1 MTDRAAA
8 HVRRATDAVPRA
20 GNYLVG
26 KESPT
31 MKSLPTC
38 VATLA
43 FCCAAAA
50 QVPAEADSHRLK
62 TAYLVC
68 DEQATQTMLDFGE
81 AARCSQIAEALLKQV
96 FDGDFERLLQWW
108 RVAKA
113 ERVRLAASGR

>member
-1 MTDRAAA
+1 MTDGAASCIPCTA
-8 HVRRATDAVPRA
+8 DAPSLA
-20 GNYLVG
+20 GAYLCG
-26 KESPT
+26 KESPI

-38 VATLA
+38 LA
-43 FCCAAAA
+43 ALAISCAAIA
-50 QVPAEADSHRLK
+50 QAPIDVRTDQLK

-68 DEQATQTMLDFGE
+68 DEQATQTILDFGE

-113 ERVRLAASGR
+113 ERVRLAAAR

>member
-1 MTDRAAA
+1 LTDGATARFRRAADVVLLLGA
-8 HVRRATDAVPRA
+8 
-20 GNYLVG
+20 YLCG
-26 KESPT
+26 KESPI
-31 MKSLPTC
+31 MKSLSTC

-50 QVPAEADSHRLK
+50 QAPAGADNQRLK

-68 DEQATQTMLDFGE
+68 DEQATQTVLDFGD

-113 ERVRLAASGR
+113 ERVRLAAAR

>member
-1 MTDRAAA
+1 LTDGATVRFRRAA
-8 HVRRATDAVPRA
+8 DAVLRPGA
-20 GNYLVG
+20 YLCG
-26 KESPT
+26 KESPI
-31 MKSLPTC
+31 MKSLPTF

-50 QVPAEADSHRLK
+50 QAPADTDGQRLK

-68 DEQATQTMLDFGE
+68 DEQATQTVLDFGD

-113 ERVRLAASGR
+113 ERVRLAAAR

>member
-1 MTDRAAA
+1 
-8 HVRRATDAVPRA
+8 VVRA

-31 MKSLPTC
+31 MKSLPTF

-43 FCCAAAA
+43 LCCAAAA
-50 QVPAEADSHRLK
+50 QAPADTDHERLK

-68 DEQATQTMLDFGE
+68 DEQATQSVLDFGE

-113 ERVRLAASGR
+113 ERVRLASAR

>member
-1 MTDRAAA
+1 LTDGAAARFRRAA
-8 HVRRATDAVPRA
+8 DAVLRA
-20 GNYLVG
+20 GAYLCG
-26 KESPT
+26 KESPI
-31 MKSLPTC
+31 MKSLSTC

-50 QVPAEADSHRLK
+50 QAPAGADNQRLK

-68 DEQATQTMLDFGE
+68 DEQATQTVLDFGD

-113 ERVRLAASGR
+113 ERVRLAAAH

>member
-1 MTDRAAA
+1 LTDGAAARFRRAA
-8 HVRRATDAVPRA
+8 DAVLRA
-20 GNYLVG
+20 GAYLCG
-26 KESPT
+26 KESPI
-31 MKSLPTC
+31 MKSLSTC

-50 QVPAEADSHRLK
+50 QAPAGADNQRLK

-68 DEQATQTMLDFGE
+68 DEQATQTVLDFGD

-113 ERVRLAASGR
+113 ERVRLAAAR

>member
-1 MTDRAAA
+1 
-8 HVRRATDAVPRA
+8 
-20 GNYLVG
+20 
-26 KESPT
+26 
-31 MKSLPTC
+31 MKPLTTTF
-38 VATLA
+38 ATLA

-50 QVPAEADSHRLK
+50 QTPADTERDRLK

-68 DEQATQTMLDFGE
+68 DEQATQTVLDFGE

-113 ERVRLAASGR
+113 ERVRLASTR

>member
-1 MTDRAAA
+1 
-8 HVRRATDAVPRA
+8 
-20 GNYLVG
+20 
-26 KESPT
+26 

-50 QVPAEADSHRLK
+50 QAPADADNQRLK

-68 DEQATQTMLDFGE
+68 DEQATQTVLDFGD

-113 ERVRLAASGR
+113 ERVRLAAAR

>member
-1 MTDRAAA
+1 
-8 HVRRATDAVPRA
+8 
-20 GNYLVG
+20 
-26 KESPT
+26 
-31 MKSLPTC
+31 MKSLSTS

-43 FCCAAAA
+43 FCCAALA
-50 QVPAEADSHRLK
+50 QAPVDGRTEQLK

-68 DEQATQTMLDFGE
+68 DEQATQTLLDFGE

-113 ERVRLAASGR
+113 ERVRLAAAR

>member
-1 MTDRAAA
+1 LTDGAAARFRRAA
-8 HVRRATDAVPRA
+8 DAVLHA
-20 GNYLVG
+20 GAYLCG
-26 KESPT
+26 KESPI

-50 QVPAEADSHRLK
+50 QAPIQADIARLK

-68 DEQATQTMLDFGE
+68 DEQATQTVLDFGD

-96 FDGDFERLLQWW
+96 FDSDFERLLQWW

-113 ERVRLAASGR
+113 ERVRLAAAR